1 MGPGEAVKAHVDLGT
16 QLSIAAHYQVF
27 RLGVE
32 GFDDAVNVLLAS
44 LKNHNLDPDVFV
56 APALGQAIKIAPML
70 VTSLSPAGRAN
81 YVGLF
86 LDLIDAGPSA
96 PVHETFVRN

>member
-1 MGPGEAVKAHVDLGT
+1 
-16 QLSIAAHYQVF
+16 
-27 RLGVE
+27 
-32 GFDDAVNVLLAS
+32 
-44 LKNHNLDPDVFV
+44 
-56 APALGQAIKIAPML
+56 ML